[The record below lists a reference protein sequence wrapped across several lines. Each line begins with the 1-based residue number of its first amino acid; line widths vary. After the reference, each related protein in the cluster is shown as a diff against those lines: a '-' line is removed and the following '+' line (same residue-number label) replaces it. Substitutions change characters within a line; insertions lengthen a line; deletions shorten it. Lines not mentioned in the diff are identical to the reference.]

1 MIATQPSRI
10 PEHAGSARKRI
21 VLLTPSLAR
30 GGAEVIVTELALA
43 IRRKGWEV
51 AVVSMMEPT
60 AFRDDLER
68 CDVEVFSLGMRPGYL
83 NAKGMVQLF
92 RYLRRFPPNLIHA
105 HMFHANILARLA
117 RAFLGVPVV
126 CTIHNIL
133 ESSRRSDTARFRDLV
148 YRFTDFLSS
157 RTTAISE
164 LVTKRYVRDG
174 IIPASRIRAIPNF
187 VDADMYQSDQV
198 RRKQV
203 RDAMKWGDRFIWLAA
218 GRLERAKDYPN
229 LIAAFREVKRDVPAA
244 HLVIAGEGRL
254 RKDIESLIHLAGIET
269 SVSMLGERSDVPDL
283 MKAADGFVLASAWEG
298 MPLVLLEAASSE
310 LTCVT
315 TDVGG
320 APEII
325 LPGRT
330 GLIVPPRD
338 AERLSRAMIEAAK
351 LSEDERGQLG
361 RAARRHVLVH
371 FSKTAVCRQYAELYQ
386 EVLIS
391 S

>member
-10 PEHAGSARKRI
+10 PDEVGRVRNRI

-43 IRRKGWEV
+43 IRREGWEV

-68 CDVEVFSLGMRPGYL
+68 RDVEVISLGMRPGHL
-83 NAKGMVQLF
+83 NAMGIVQLF

-105 HMFHANILARLA
+105 HMFHANILARLV
-117 RAFLGVPVV
+117 RAFLGIPVV
-126 CTIHNIL
+126 CTIHNVL
-133 ESSRRSDTARFRDLV
+133 ESSRRSDAARFRDLI
-148 YRFTDFLSS
+148 YRFTDRASS
-157 RTTAISE
+157 RTTAISK

-187 VDADMYQSDQV
+187 VDADIYQSDQV
-198 RRKQV
+198 RRKEV
-203 RDAMKWGDRFIWLAA
+203 REAMKWGDRFIWLAA

-229 LIAAFREVKRDVPAA
+229 LIAAFSEVKRNASAA

-254 RKDIESLIHLAGIET
+254 RKEIESLIQLAGMET
-269 SVSMLGERSDVPDL
+269 SVSMLGERSDIQDL
-283 MKAADGFVLASAWEG
+283 MKASDGFVLASAWEG

-310 LTCVT
+310 LACVT

-320 APEII
+320 AAEVI

-330 GLIVPPRD
+330 GFIVPPQD
-338 AERLSRAMIEAAK
+338 PERLSRAMIEAES

-386 EVLIS
+386 EVLS
-391 S
+391 SS